1 MVQRANDVLSTKEMD
16 TKRSPTRLAF
26 VPRRE
31 VVFGG
36 LFVAVLATLL
46 VGLVAYVIV
55 ASFDISAFDESYRFG
70 LTGWRQIFA
79 NSRTWRSVVAS
90 FTLALRVPIAIVIAF
105 VIAWLLTRVRIP
117 GARMIEVLLWFG
129 FVLPSVPMVLGWILL
144 LDPHYGVLNE
154 AAHHLPF
161 VRGPLF
167 SIYTIPG
174 ILWVHLS
181 LTTVPIMVILL
192 APAFRQIDS
201 ALEDAA
207 DVFGN
212 GAFVTLRKIIIPLLF
227 PTVLA
232 AFISGFIRSLDS
244 FEVEQIIGAPANI
257 YVYSTRIYDLVNS
270 DPPNYPQAMAL
281 STLFLVLLVG
291 LSILYQLYI
300 IRIGARPTIGGKG
313 MRLPQPSRSWKAYLA
328 SALIFLL
335 IAITLLLPLIVLLL
349 GSFTRLFGFFFL
361 PNAWTF
367 VHWSEVFRDPRFARS
382 TLTTLMIGL
391 STGGLGVIAFSL
403 IAWVLVRT
411 RIWGRTLLTFLVW
424 LPWGI
429 PGLVLS
435 VTLLSLMLSTPLLN
449 QMYGTILPIILALII
464 KELPIGVQLM
474 RNALVQVS
482 SELEEAAFVS
492 GAPFR
497 TIFRRITVPLVMPMV
512 VSVFLL
518 TFAGAVRD
526 IGTIVLLAAPGTRT
540 LSLLMFDFAG
550 SQHLEAAAVVGV
562 LIAFLCLAI
571 TAAAFWLGRRTGFER
586 H

>member
-1 MVQRANDVLSTKEMD
+1 MVQRASDLPVSNGIAIGQ
-16 TKRSPTRLAF
+16 RRRRLALL
-26 VPRRE
+26 PRRE
-31 VVFGG
+31 VVLGV
-36 LFVAVLATLL
+36 LFVAVMAALL
-46 VGLVAYVIV
+46 VGLVAYVVV
-55 ASFDISAFDESYRFG
+55 ASFDVSGFDEPYRFG
-70 LTGWRQIFA
+70 LTGWHEIFA
-79 NSRTWRSVVAS
+79 NNRTWRSVIAS

-105 VIAWLLTRVRIP
+105 VIAWLLTRIRIP
-117 GARMIEVLLWFG
+117 GARVIEVLLWFG

-144 LDPHYGVLNE
+144 LDPHYGILNE
-154 AAHHLPF
+154 AAQYLPF
-161 VRGPLF
+161 VHGPLF

-192 APAFRQIDS
+192 APAFRQIDA

-207 DVFGN
+207 GVFSRGVF
-212 GAFVTLRKIIIPLLF
+212 AVLREIIIPLVL

-232 AFISGFIRSLDS
+232 AFVAGFIRSLDS

-257 YVYSTRIYDLVNS
+257 YVYSTRIYDLVNG

-281 STLFLVLLVG
+281 STLFLILLVG
-291 LSILYQLYI
+291 LAVLYQLYTN
-300 IRIGARPTIGGKG
+300 RIGARPSIGGKG
-313 MRLPQPSRSWKAYLA
+313 LRTPLPSRSWSAYAA
-328 SALIFLL
+328 SAVIFLL
-335 IAITLLLPLIVLLL
+335 LAITLLLPLVVLLL

-361 PNAWTF
+361 PDAWTLA
-367 VHWSEVFRDPRFARS
+367 HWNEVFSDPRFARS
-382 TLTTLMIGL
+382 TLTTLVFGL
-391 STGGLGVIAFSL
+391 LTGGLGVIGFSL
-403 IAWVLVRT
+403 LAWILVRT
-411 RIWGRTLLTFLVW
+411 RIWGRGLLTFLVW

-435 VTLLSLMLSTPLLN
+435 VTLLSLMLSVPLLN
-449 QMYGTILPIILALII
+449 RLYGTIVPLILALII

-474 RNALVQVS
+474 RNALSQVS
-482 SELEEAAFVS
+482 SELEEAALMS

-497 TIFRRITVPLVMPMV
+497 TIFRRITVPLVMPMA

-562 LIAFLCLAI
+562 LIALLCLII

-586 H
+586 P